1 MKFIKYIIK
10 NKGLSPPYLIHM
22 CLKLKGEDRGLHWA
36 SSSRGGWSPLAPP
49 LAPCMAGKIP
59 RKRIRISYKNNLEK
73 KRTLGENQGKRKGD
87 FLEDSILPRS
97 SWELGVNFCS
107 TFKVYR
113 RTEKSATGKAIEGKK
128 KVAGLLQII

>member
-1 MKFIKYIIK
+1 VH
-10 NKGLSPPYLIHM
+10 GW
-22 CLKLKGEDRGLHWA
+22 EDSKKKDKDLLQKQFR
-36 SSSRGGWSPLAPP
+36 
-49 LAPCMAGKIP
+49 
-59 RKRIRISYKNNLEK
+59 E